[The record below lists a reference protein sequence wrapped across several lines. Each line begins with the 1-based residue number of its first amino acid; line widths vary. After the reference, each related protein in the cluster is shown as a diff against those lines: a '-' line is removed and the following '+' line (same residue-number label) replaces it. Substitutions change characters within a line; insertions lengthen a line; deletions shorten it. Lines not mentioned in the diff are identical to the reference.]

1 LFHEPISWRRVRRAA
16 RTGEEPDALRIGSTQ
31 LSGTLSEHMSQIR
44 PPHFHE
50 LERLREIERDAGHAF
65 ADIGMPEIANDEP
78 LSVLEFEQFVAA
90 KRAWVA
96 TNADDVPIAYL
107 LSSVVD
113 ASAHIEQVSVMGR
126 LGLAESAQP

>member
-16 RTGEEPDALRIGSTQ
+16 RTGDEPDALRIGSTQ

-78 LSVLEFEQFVAA
+78 LSVL
-90 KRAWVA
+90 
-96 TNADDVPIAYL
+96 
-107 LSSVVD
+107 SS
-113 ASAHIEQVSVMGR
+113 SSSWRLNGRGWRPTPTTYQSHIC
-126 LGLAESAQP
+126 